1 MQLRLCSTH
10 APAGGAKPA
19 ICPELCEHSIF
30 SNPAEAQGDLRLFV
44 CAVALA
50 QVWWV
55 QSMVAGISL
64 SSHPYRHSTNV
75 VQPLVPL
82 QFNASHLLES
92 CPSSSVFPLTSWPVS
107 ALPWIQKFPFCHML
121 PLLTPSVFHLT
132 LWPPPFCCRCFSLF
146 CTLLTFPY
154 EARYFPPHHQQLQHP
169 AAGEMPN
176 LHL

>member
-19 ICPELCEHSIF
+19 ICPELCEHSIY

-75 VQPLVPL
+75 VQPLSLCSLMHHTCWRAAPQAL
-82 QFNASHLLES
+82 
-92 CPSSSVFPLTSWPVS
+92 SSL
-107 ALPWIQKFPFCHML
+107 
-121 PLLTPSVFHLT
+121 
-132 LWPPPFCCRCFSLF
+132 
-146 CTLLTFPY
+146 
-154 EARYFPPHHQQLQHP
+154 
-169 AAGEMPN
+169 
-176 LHL
+176 